1 MKTKVSHFYREP
13 LKVIPKYITN
23 YDSEFFNK
31 RWVNE
36 DELQPEI
43 IRMLYA
49 MVEPEECL
57 EICAIP
63 GGSARTSIGVAMK
76 LKIMGVRAG
85 VPDLMLLWKGGI
97 AFIEVK
103 GMASLSV
110 AQKEFKEYAEKIEI
124 KRATCKTLNEALCF
138 AIDCGLKVRRLT

>member
-1 MKTKVSHFYREP
+1 MKPKVSHFYREP

-23 YDSEFFNK
+23 YDAAFFNK
-31 RWVNE
+31 RWADE
-36 DELQPEI
+36 DDLQPEI

-49 MVEPEECL
+49 MIEPEECL

-76 LKIMGVRAG
+76 LKVMGVRAG
-85 VPDLMLLWKGGI
+85 VPDLMLLWRNGI

-103 GMASLSV
+103 AMTGLSP
-110 AQKEFKEYAEKIEI
+110 AQKEFKEYADKNNI
-124 KRATCKTLNEALCF
+124 KASVCRTLNEALCF
-138 AIDCGLKVRRLT
+138 AIDCGMKIRRLT